1 MTLTISKRELRLEV
15 AHNVRHIGG
24 YQGTRGPTSHTIVRS
39 AGLQRLTD
47 SGLSALAESR
57 ITTIIDLRSSI
68 ERTEHGTPDT
78 SPFGIRSI
86 HNPIWEADAS
96 PAGLGDEFDGYAPI
110 YRAMLETG
118 APAYRRLFETIAES
132 AEGVLFH
139 CAAGKDRTGVAAAL
153 LLALAGVADNDIV
166 EDYALSETLLAPMF
180 AEFAPRMAERG
191 IDERKARKLMASDP
205 AAITDTLAH
214 LRSQHGDAEGYMR
227 NIGMAPGA
235 IDELRARLAS

>member
-24 YQGTRGPTSHTIVRS
+24 YQAAHGLTSETIVRS

-47 SGLSALAESR
+47 SGLSALADAR
-57 ITTIIDLRSSI
+57 ITTIIDLRSSV
-68 ERTEHGTPDT
+68 EREEHGTPN
-78 SPFGIRSI
+78 SASFGIRNV
-86 HNPIWEADAS
+86 HNPIWESDAS

-118 APAYRRLFETIAES
+118 APAYRRLFETIAQS
-132 AEGVLFH
+132 PDGVLFH

-153 LLALAGVADNDIV
+153 LLELAGVAETDIV

-191 IDERKARKLMASDP
+191 IDEKKARKLMASDP
-205 AAITDTLAH
+205 LAITDTLSH
-214 LRSQHGDAEGYMR
+214 LREQHGNAEGYLR
-227 NIGMAPGA
+227 RIGMAPA
-235 IDELRARLAS
+235 SIEELRARLIA

>member
-24 YQGTRGPTSHTIVRS
+24 YQGSHGLTTQSIVRS

-47 SGLSALAESR
+47 GGLAAMAASG
-57 ITTIIDLRSSI
+57 ITTIIDLRSSV
-68 ERTEHGTPDT
+68 EREEQGTPDC
-78 SPFGIRSI
+78 SRFGMRSI

-96 PAGLGDEFDGYAPI
+96 PVGLGDEFNGYAPI
-110 YRAMLETG
+110 YRTMLETG

-132 AEGVLFH
+132 REGVLFH

-153 LLALAGVADNDIV
+153 LLELAGVADSEIID
-166 EDYALSETLLAPMF
+166 DYALSETLLAPMF

-191 IDERKARKLMASDP
+191 IDEAKARKLMASDP

-214 LRSQHGDAEGYMR
+214 LRERHGNAEGYMR
-227 NIGMAPGA
+227 GIGMSSSA
-235 IDELRARLAS
+235 INGLGARLVA

>member
-24 YQGTRGPTSHTIVRS
+24 YQGTQGVTSESIVRS
-39 AGLQRLTD
+39 AGLQSLTERGLAALAD
-47 SGLSALAESR
+47 SG
-57 ITTIIDLRSSI
+57 ITTIIDLRSSV
-68 ERTEHGTPDT
+68 ERGEHATPDAT
-78 SPFGIRSI
+78 AFAIRSI

-110 YRAMLETG
+110 YRSMLETG
-118 APAYRRLFETIAES
+118 APAYRLLFETIS
-132 AEGVLFH
+132 QSSEGVLFH

-153 LLALAGVADNDIV
+153 LLDLAGVAESDII

-191 IDERKARKLMASDP
+191 IDEKKARKLMASDP

-227 NIGMAPGA
+227 HIGMAPSSIA
-235 IDELRARLAS
+235 ELRVRLVS